1 MNFGKIIVL
10 MGGPSSEAE
19 ISRLTG
25 NAILK
30 ALKSKGYNAEGMEF
44 VAGNNDRR
52 YQAQRL

>member
-1 MNFGKIIVL
+1 MSLNMNRGVLKMNFNKIIVL

-30 ALKSKGYNAEGMEF
+30 ALKKLN
-44 VAGNNDRR
+44 
-52 YQAQRL
+52 